1 MLLCLCVCVCTSL
14 GVNNYVFD
22 CTLPYVCFKFTLNA
36 CKLITKTVKFC
47 VNNMFKDFIMCK
59 FSRLFCVRNRQ
70 IKSCICKIKIF
81 TK

>member
-47 VNNMFKDFIMCK
+47 VNNMFKDFIM
-59 FSRLFCVRNRQ
+59 
-70 IKSCICKIKIF
+70 
-81 TK
+81 